1 MSGLRRM
8 RARAS
13 ILCLLSRL
21 HIVRDRFGGAVT
33 RPHRRGRLGML
44 WRRIGIRGGLEAL
57 GRLIGRGCL
66 LLKSCWC
73 ERRGAFRG
81 HLGVEIRRG
90 MRLAASML
98 AVS

>member
-1 MSGLRRM
+1 VSGRRRM

-21 HIVRDRFGGAVT
+21 RIVRGRIGGAVM
-33 RPHRRGRLGML
+33 RGHRRGRLGML
-44 WRRIGIRGGLEAL
+44 RRIGIQGGLGRL

-66 LLKSCWC
+66 LLKSCRC

-81 HLGVEIRRG
+81 RLGVEIRRG